1 MDYFEDQENPQEQDK
16 NPDRLWNTLTMI
28 LCAGTILLIVFFTLI
43 YTNPQSGINPYPPV
57 IIPPTVQIPTK
68 TLTPSPTETPGP
80 TDTPE
85 PTSTRTPTATKTRT
99 PTSINTPFV
108 IILATESVVAPT
120 QDPDTAASPYSFAV
134 QPGSPVA
141 YSSSVMQPEVGCKWL
156 GVGGNVV
163 DLQGAPIVGLRVQLY
178 GSLHGVI
185 KEIVSLTGTINRY
198 GPAGYEIVLSDKPT
212 ETNHTLWVQLLNQAG
227 GVLSDKV
234 YFDTFDSCDKNLTII
249 NFKQIRQ

>member
-1 MDYFEDQENPQEQDK
+1 MDYFEDQENPQEQGKDPDK
-16 NPDRLWNTLTMI
+16 LWNSLTII
-28 LCAGTILLIVFFTLI
+28 LTAATIILIVFFALI
-43 YTNPQSGINPYPPV
+43 YNNPQSGFNPFPPV
-57 IIPPTVQIPTK
+57 VIPQVVQIPTS
-68 TLTPSPTETPGP
+68 TLTPTMTE
-80 TDTPE
+80 TPE
-85 PTSTRTPTATKTRT
+85 PTNTPEPTYTKTPTATKTRT
-99 PTSINTPFV
+99 PTAVNTPFV
-108 IILATESVVAPT
+108 IILPTESIIAPT
-120 QDPDTAASPYSFAV
+120 PDPKITTSPYSFAV

-178 GSLHGVI
+178 GSLHGEI

-198 GPAGYEIVLSDKPT
+198 GPAGYEIVLSNKPT

-249 NFKQIRQ
+249 NFKQIS